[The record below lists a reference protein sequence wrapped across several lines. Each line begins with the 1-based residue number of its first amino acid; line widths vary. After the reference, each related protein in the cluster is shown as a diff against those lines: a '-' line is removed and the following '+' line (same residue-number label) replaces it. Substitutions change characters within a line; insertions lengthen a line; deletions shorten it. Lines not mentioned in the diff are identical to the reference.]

1 MTVSDAAGLPDFE
14 YPVIHPFDVERGA
27 VCEDCDQPFRLGD
40 RYASRLLSIAGGIPV
55 TEAVCLSCE
64 SRQQGGLS
72 DG

>member
-1 MTVSDAAGLPDFE
+1 MSRFPDFE

-40 RYASRLLSIAGGIPV
+40 RYASRLLGIAGGVPV

-64 SRQQGGLS
+64 NYDSPV
-72 DG
+72 